1 MRSYRPKPDSVA
13 PFHVVLDGLR
23 DQEAAPGGTESAWRP
38 APAWDWTPLGE
49 VAPSSPSAGAAA
61 RVYGDADLPAATTGE
76 APRCLEDTVAQELQL
91 SEDLQPADLERIR
104 RTFAYRHHPDRVGAA
119 YKAQA
124 LQRMTVA
131 NVLIDQALKGA
142 RTRVR

>member
-1 MRSYRPKPDSVA
+1 MRSYRPKTDSVA

-23 DQEAAPGGTESAWRP
+23 DQETAPGGAEAVWRQ

-49 VAPSSPSAGAAA
+49 AAAPFPSAGAAT
-61 RVYGDADLPAATTGE
+61 RVYGDADLPTATAGE
-76 APRCLEDTVAQELQL
+76 APRCLEDAVAQELQL

-104 RTFAYRHHPDRVGAA
+104 RTFAFRHHPDRVGAA

-124 LQRMTVA
+124 LQRMTAA
-131 NVLIDQALKGA
+131 NVLIDQALKAA
-142 RTRVR
+142 RTRAR